1 MLDSLPDGEDYLM
14 NPVDAGYISYGKLL
28 DGSVDLADIARMN
41 DWLGLKAD
49 NEARIA
55 KWRADND
62 GR

>member
-1 MLDSLPDGEDYLM
+1 MDYILRPAKAFQLDMKDLKSGAVDLCDIAMMNDYLQM
-14 NPVDAGYISYGKLL
+14 EI
-28 DGSVDLADIARMN
+28 
-41 DWLGLKAD
+41 D

>member
-1 MLDSLPDGEDYLM
+1 LPDNLDYIFRPAKAFQLDMKDLKSGAVDLCDIAMMNDYLQM
-14 NPVDAGYISYGKLL
+14 EI
-28 DGSVDLADIARMN
+28 
-41 DWLGLKAD
+41 D